1 MATKKSTR
9 THESKIDRQL
19 RVLRKQFWSHVP
31 DSDVWSRD
39 PPTVGFTTIP
49 RGLDHVMQIMDDASK
64 GKPPSST
71 YFTLWCWAR
80 DLQVVNVVSAHELA
94 LESGFTGQR
103 AESTWR
109 QRMRILENFGFILT
123 EPGRYG
129 PISHVL
135 ILHPYRAVQ
144 RMNSQ
149 GLVQHLRFN
158 ALMQTPGRY
167 WRQGPTKGVDHQKLT
182 IN

>member
-1 MATKKSTR
+1 M
-9 THESKIDRQL
+9 DRQL
-19 RVLRKQFWSHVP
+19 RAVREQYWGHLPTSE
-31 DSDVWSRD
+31 VWSRGH
-39 PPTVGFTTIP
+39 PTVGFTTIP
-49 RGLDHVMQIMDDASK
+49 RGLSHVMRIMDDASK

-80 DLQVVNVVSAHELA
+80 DSQVVNVVSAHELA

-109 QRMRILENFGFILT
+109 QRMRILEDLGFIST
-123 EPGRYG
+123 KPGRYG

-144 RMNSQ
+144 RMKSQ
-149 GLVQHLRFN
+149 GLVQNLRYDVL
-158 ALMQTPGRY
+158 AQRLDDI
-167 WRQGPTKGVDHQKLT
+167 GVKDLQEG
-182 IN
+182 